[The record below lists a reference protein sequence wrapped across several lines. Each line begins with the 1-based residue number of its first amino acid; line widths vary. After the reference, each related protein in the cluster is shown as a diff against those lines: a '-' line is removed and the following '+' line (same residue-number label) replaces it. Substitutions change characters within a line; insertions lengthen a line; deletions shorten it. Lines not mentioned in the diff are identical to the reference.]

1 MSENTLKDTA
11 TIENNANSKVI
22 DRTEALGKSSVK
34 KLLLEYAGPAI
45 IAMTASSLYNMVDS
59 IFIGQGVGPMAI
71 SGLALTFPVMNLSAA
86 FGAMVG
92 VGASTLLSVKLG
104 EGDKDTARRVLGNV
118 VNLNILLG
126 LSFMF
131 IMLYYLDPI
140 LYFFGA
146 SENTIGYAR
155 EYLQIILL
163 GNAITHTYLGLNATM
178 RSAGHPR
185 KSMVFTL
192 VTVVLNTILDPI
204 FIYPL
209 KMGIAGA
216 AWATVIAQCV
226 PLILEIIHFSNPKE
240 LIHFSRDIFVPRWNI
255 IRDSLAIGLSP
266 LCMQAAACCVVIVI
280 NKSLSYYGG
289 AEQGDLAIGAYGII
303 TKLGMFVVMM
313 IMGLNQGMQPIAGFN
328 YGAKKYD
335 RVKRVFWYTVEVAT
349 VFSCIFFLVAEFIPE
364 LAVKVFTTEPKL
376 IEIAVYALR
385 SSSVCF
391 PVLGLCIVT
400 TAFFQSMGLAKT
412 SIFLSLTRQFLFLIP
427 FLMIL
432 PRYWGINGVWYSL
445 PSSDAAATLLSS
457 IMVYRLFKKFN
468 ADKNDTVHV

>member
-1 MSENTLKDTA
+1 MTTDTPLD
-11 TIENNANSKVI
+11 TTTESPIKKVI
-22 DRTEALGKSSVK
+22 DRTEALGVSSIK
-34 KLLLEYAGPAI
+34 KLLIEYGGPGVV
-45 IAMTASSLYNMVDS
+45 AMTASSLYNMVDS

-104 EGDKDTARRVLGNV
+104 EGDKDTAKRILGNV
-118 VNLNILLG
+118 VNLNVLLG
-126 LSFMF
+126 LSFMI
-131 IMLYYLDPI
+131 IMLLYLDPI

-155 EYLQIILL
+155 EYLQIILY
-163 GNAITHTYLGLNATM
+163 GNTITHTYLGLNATL

-185 KSMVFTL
+185 KAMIYTL
-192 VTVVLNTILDPI
+192 ITVALNTILDPI

-226 PLILEIIHFSNPKE
+226 PLVLELIHFSNQKE
-240 LIHFSRDIFVPRWNI
+240 LIHFSREIFVPRWDI
-255 IRDSLAIGLSP
+255 VKESLYIGLSP

-280 NKSLSYYGG
+280 NKSLSFYGG
-289 AEQGDLAIGAYGII
+289 SEQGDLAIGAYGII
-303 TKLGMFVVMM
+303 TKLAMFVVMM
-313 IMGLNQGMQPIAGFN
+313 IMGLNQGMQPIAGYN

-335 RVKRVFWYTVEVAT
+335 RVKQVYWYTVFVAT
-349 VFSCIFFLVAEFIPE
+349 VFTVLFFFVAELCPE
-364 LAVKVFTTEPKL
+364 LAVKVFTTEQKL
-376 IEIAVYALR
+376 IDIAVYALKA
-385 SSSVCF
+385 SSVCF

-412 SIFLSLTRQFLFLIP
+412 SIFLSLTRQFIFLIP
-427 FLMIL
+427 FLMVL
-432 PRYWGINGVWYSL
+432 PKYWGINGVWYSL
-445 PSSDAAATLLSS
+445 PASDAAATLLSA
-457 IMVYRLFKKFN
+457 IMVYRLFRKFN
-468 ADKNDTVHV
+468 KQAEA